1 MTRILI
7 VDDDDAIRKV
17 ARTMLEALGF
27 TVTEAEDGQL
37 GLSACATGAPPD
49 AVLLDIDMPGLDGLS
64 VLRELRAQP
73 ATASLPVVMFTTYN
87 ALPLIEK
94 ALALGAA
101 EYIMKPFDA
110 EILES
115 KLALAGIT

>member
-1 MTRILI
+1 MTRILV

-17 ARTMLEALGF
+17 ARVMLEAAGF
-27 TVTEAEDGQL
+27 SVAEAADGQA
-37 GLSACATGAPPD
+37 GLAACAAFPPPD

-64 VLRELRAQP
+64 VLRELRSRP
-73 ATASLPVVMFTTYN
+73 ATATLPVVMCTTYN
-87 ALPLIEK
+87 ALPLIAK
-94 ALALGAA
+94 ALELGAL

-115 KLALAGIT
+115 KLSLAGIT